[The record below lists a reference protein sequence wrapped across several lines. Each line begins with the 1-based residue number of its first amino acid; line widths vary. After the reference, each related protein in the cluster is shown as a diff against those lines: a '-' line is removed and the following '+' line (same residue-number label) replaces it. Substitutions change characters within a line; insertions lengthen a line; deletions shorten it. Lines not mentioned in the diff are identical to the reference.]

1 MGKTSG
7 LALAGAIGQR
17 TLLILF
23 FHWFLVIFLILLLLF
38 CNHLFSR
45 IFPINS
51 ILIQSLSVTIL
62 SVPACKPFQC
72 IFIVYLL
79 RLLHCSHDTVLDEYI
94 HEDHQRKACSILLND
109 EVASFASVVAIERKP
124 NVKVIFP

>member
-1 MGKTSG
+1 MGVGKTG
-7 LALAGAIGQR
+7 GLAGATGQR
-17 TLLILF
+17 TILIL